1 VLAVADKNFDE
12 YSNQNCYAQIQANIR
27 MPAHDNDK
35 MHTVSSSYCNLNHM
49 RHTISPLHWAFCK
62 SEREILLNE
71 FDIYLV
77 YRTVVVWN
85 QLLSFFAMLTC
96 GWSDSDGR
104 RCCCFISILFIASRC
119 FWHIGRNFGDISGN
133 IFYCC
138 VSAVAIIIDDGI
150 VTEIGAIKISFS

>member
-1 VLAVADKNFDE
+1 MKLSILFDFQSCFVEIRRIETNSEKSYTLVLAVADKNFDE

-96 GWSDSDGR
+96 G
-104 RCCCFISILFIASRC
+104 
-119 FWHIGRNFGDISGN
+119 
-133 IFYCC
+133 
-138 VSAVAIIIDDGI
+138 
-150 VTEIGAIKISFS
+150 